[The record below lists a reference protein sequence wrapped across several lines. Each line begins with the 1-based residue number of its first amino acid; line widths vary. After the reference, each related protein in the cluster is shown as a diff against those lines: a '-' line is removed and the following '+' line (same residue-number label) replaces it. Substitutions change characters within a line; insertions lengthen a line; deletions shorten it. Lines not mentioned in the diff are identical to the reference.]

1 MPRVFDDTQPNLRDI
16 VKEAIADGSVLP
28 FGQRPGSLG
37 VSKVAE
43 QGCPRAGIA
52 IQFRVRNRREVS
64 LSRILLCPVF
74 GRRRDAPNI
83 SRLVERQSEEPKLF
97 VLSHRDAIHHARADA
112 PDCWKPLQEHRR
124 PNCQRLTEADCA
136 PLGVYQNHQACVGK
150 RFRRIRAD
158 ESNWNLARNSSAP
171 SAPSFLFVRTHI

>member
-1 MPRVFDDTQPNLRDI
+1 MLSAMARELAERNGIGEFADAVWNALNREHRKLIPAASGSREDVASINVPRVFDDTQPNLRDI
-16 VKEAIADGSVLP
+16 VKEAIADGSVLL

-52 IQFRVRNRREVS
+52 IQFRMRNRREVS
-64 LSRILLCPVF
+64 LSRVLLRPVF

-112 PDCWKPLQEHRR
+112 PACWKPL
-124 PNCQRLTEADCA
+124 
-136 PLGVYQNHQACVGK
+136 
-150 RFRRIRAD
+150 
-158 ESNWNLARNSSAP
+158 
-171 SAPSFLFVRTHI
+171 